1 MGNGNKVIPKFILPI
16 QVMIHDH
23 IFEIFTLVVAI
34 DPTIDLVV
42 GIKKMYELEGAID
55 TRSSTFKF
63 FARSPWMRLDNVKE
77 DGLTLRPSDQKEI
90 VLKVPYFTRLDG
102 AAVVKFYWQGTV
114 QIRKVNISN
123 NRVTLQIINNTPETV
138 KFEQD
143 QILGILDLRSLGFY
157 SISAVTLRQHLS
169 SEYNFIAPKD
179 FVQQHNQLVEEW
191 DRLYKLQ
198 QVKQSET
205 SDPYPWLSS
214 DDPRRKMTDIQIF
227 DEVINLSNAQLT
239 KAEKKRLREIIHEHK
254 DVFSLRDEIGSCPSM
269 TINIEVLNDEPFF
282 VRPFPISEADKPF
295 MDQQMQRLVHLGIL
309 SKNTTAYTLPVM
321 LISRKV
327 TQDKRP
333 VVDFRFLNSRI
344 VRKNTATP
352 LIRDILH
359 TSIVDVKDA
368 FHSIKLTPKS
378 KEFCGILP
386 CFGSTAY
393 RYEVMPMGLSIS
405 PAKWMQ
411 YVDLLLEDVQ
421 DRSRFIAIIDDLLIH
436 TKRQDHLNTLK
447 DLFKAV
453 KKHGL
458 KLSPKKCQL
467 AVTKMVYMGNE
478 WEITPV

>member
-1 MGNGNKVIPKFILPI
+1 MGPG
-16 QVMIHDH
+16 
-23 IFEIFTLVVAI
+23 
-34 DPTIDLVV
+34 
-42 GIKKMYELEGAID
+42 
-55 TRSSTFKF
+55 
-63 FARSPWMRLDNVKE
+63 
-77 DGLTLRPSDQKEI
+77 
-90 VLKVPYFTRLDG
+90 
-102 AAVVKFYWQGTV
+102 
-114 QIRKVNISN
+114 
-123 NRVTLQIINNTPETV
+123 
-138 KFEQD
+138 
-143 QILGILDLRSLGFY
+143 
-157 SISAVTLRQHLS
+157 
-169 SEYNFIAPKD
+169 
-179 FVQQHNQLVEEW
+179 
-191 DRLYKLQ
+191 
-198 QVKQSET
+198 
-205 SDPYPWLSS
+205 
-214 DDPRRKMTDIQIF
+214 
-227 DEVINLSNAQLT
+227 
-239 KAEKKRLREIIHEHK
+239 
-254 DVFSLRDEIGSCPSM
+254 PSM
-269 TINIEVLNDEPFF
+269 TIDIEVLNDEPFF

-309 SKNTTAYTLPVM
+309 SKNTTAYTSPVM

-359 TSIVDVKDA
+359 TLGNSGCDLASIIDVKDA
-368 FHSIKLTPKS
+368 FHSITLAPKS
-378 KEFCGILP
+378 KEFYGILP
-386 CFGSTAY
+386 YFGSAAY